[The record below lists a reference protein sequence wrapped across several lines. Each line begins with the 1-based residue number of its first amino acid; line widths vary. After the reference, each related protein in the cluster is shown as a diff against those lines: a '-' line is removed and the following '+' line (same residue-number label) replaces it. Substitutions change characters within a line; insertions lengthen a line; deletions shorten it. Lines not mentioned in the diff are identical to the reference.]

1 MKIAFL
7 CLLLVLFPQ
16 SPNEGKF
23 NEDFNEAKDHYERG
37 KFEEAV
43 SQFSALSRSFPDN
56 PELRLWLGKSYLKTR
71 KWDRAVKEMEEAVR
85 LNPSDA
91 HLHLW
96 LGRACGAQAEHSIF
110 FRAIGRA
117 RRVLREFEK
126 ARDLAPQDLD
136 IRFDLLEFYIAAP
149 GIVGG
154 GKDKA
159 EAEAKVIAY
168 LNPEMGYIARATIFE
183 KAEKWELAKK
193 ELLQATLDF
202 PDYANAYKDLAYF
215 LLGRKDYEGALS
227 YSQKALELDG
237 KSKLSRLVMAA
248 AKTQM
253 RRDLEGAESS
263 LQELASSRLTDDD
276 PTFEEVYYWLGKCY
290 LAQGDRA
297 KAYEAL
303 KTALAFNPDYDPA
316 KKEISELR

>member
-56 PELRLWLGKSYLKTR
+56 PELRLWLGKYLKTR

-126 ARDLAPQDLD
+126 ARDLAPQD
-136 IRFDLLEFYIAAP
+136 FSAPIAKRTPAT
-149 GIVGG
+149 
-154 GKDKA
+154 
-159 EAEAKVIAY
+159 
-168 LNPEMGYIARATIFE
+168 ARSFR
-183 KAEKWELAKK
+183 LA
-193 ELLQATLDF
+193 LVVYVSTSTTLR
-202 PDYANAYKDLAYF
+202 P
-215 LLGRKDYEGALS
+215 S
-227 YSQKALELDG
+227 
-237 KSKLSRLVMAA
+237 V
-248 AKTQM
+248 
-253 RRDLEGAESS
+253 
-263 LQELASSRLTDDD
+263 
-276 PTFEEVYYWLGKCY
+276 
-290 LAQGDRA
+290 
-297 KAYEAL
+297 
-303 KTALAFNPDYDPA
+303 
-316 KKEISELR
+316 